1 MERVQCRSPPF
12 ITATPGGTVVQQTEG
27 NQPIRVD
34 CRQGTKKW
42 LADFFGDVS
51 RPEWWSSLAQNL
63 VARGIFFVL
72 VGGAAIFVVVEF
84 VPFETQKELSNIGDP
99 YDQAALAAP
108 SRPVDEG
115 IAPSQSAASTRAG
128 LFIVPP
134 CENQPSRLGRSGS
147 LADACRSLLEDAITQ
162 QGGRVVER
170 QKLDA
175 ILEETAFQ
183 QYSGSVD
190 VNSAVKMG
198 KMFGAQ
204 YLAIGTVINQDL
216 QKKSFNGYGIR
227 TNSLVYTVSLRL
239 RVVDLQS
246 GEIAFSG
253 SAEGTAT
260 ETSSRYGGSADADGF
275 FIALKHA
282 VQQLKLNS
290 LFK

>member
-1 MERVQCRSPPF
+1 M
-12 ITATPGGTVVQQTEG
+12 QTSKEWIIKFLG
-27 NQPIRVD
+27 SFV
-34 CRQGTKKW
+34 G
-42 LADFFGDVS
+42 
-51 RPEWWSSLAQNL
+51 PEWWSGLVQKLAANS
-63 VARGIFFVL
+63 IFYIL
-72 VGGAAIFVVVEF
+72 VGGSLAVGGGVVAVVVNF
-84 VPFETQKELSNIGDP
+84 SPFETQKETPDIEGP
-99 YDQAALAAP
+99 YDQAALAA
-108 SRPVDEG
+108 SSHPVAART
-115 IAPSQSAASTRAG
+115 APSESVASTRKG

-134 CENQPSRLGRSGS
+134 CENQLSRRGRSAS
-147 LADACRSLLEDAITQ
+147 FEDACRSLLEDAITQ

-183 QYSGSVD
+183 HYSGRVD
-190 VNSAVKMG
+190 VDTAVKMG

-204 YLAIGTVINQDL
+204 YLAVGTVVNQDV
-216 QKKSFNGYGIR
+216 QKKSFTGYGIR

-275 FIALKHA
+275 FIALKQA
-282 VQQLKLNS
+282 VQELKLNS
-290 LFK
+290 FLR